1 MRKKNQQGRAEN
13 VTHAK
18 DNKLVA
24 QARRPGRLEKF
35 CTPFLP
41 HFKKPQLSYLI
52 RTIMNMPFQYWKK
65 LLYPC
70 VAVIVI

>member
-1 MRKKNQQGRAEN
+1 MRKKKTQQGRAEN

-35 CTPFLP
+35 ARPSCHIL
-41 HFKKPQLSYLI
+41 KN
-52 RTIMNMPFQYWKK
+52 RN
-65 LLYPC
+65 YP
-70 VAVIVI
+70 I